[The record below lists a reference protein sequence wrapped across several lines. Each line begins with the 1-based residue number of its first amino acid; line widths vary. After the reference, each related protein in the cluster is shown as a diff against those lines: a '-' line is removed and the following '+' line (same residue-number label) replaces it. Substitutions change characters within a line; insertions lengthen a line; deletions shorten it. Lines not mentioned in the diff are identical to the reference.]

1 MAHSSACGRAFSRS
15 FPPDVMGCSVEND
28 GYLSYIKRHDI
39 YSFLWREL
47 MKKSYLLLVSLI
59 VFCGLLFTGCNK
71 TDEEADGTLLAGGDK
86 AGYEL
91 EEAEDP
97 FVFGETVIPE
107 YVARSAKE
115 YEKEGNEISFDS
127 MQKFFTLDYTPEYPD
142 SVFTE
147 ITSAKTS
154 GKVAVD
160 TTQESESVIPGLRQ
174 LTDYVTEYSA
184 VRGHL
189 AVYTP
194 EDGGLEETADEED
207 IAGVDFAVEDWGPQ
221 GRVVAEEQHPTFYV
235 VFSQPV
241 RSLQAL
247 SEPSSTSDIMSIEP
261 PLPGVFRWYGT
272 RHLSF
277 ECDEP
282 ADPSVVYTI
291 KIKSDLRS
299 LSGKLITGPTV
310 FKTEGT
316 PLQVMNIWGGYM
328 EDPYDISDCAYHE
341 ATGAFPPYEGKSV
354 IRINYQTTVENLR
367 NELVVKVGNKSVPFT
382 LEPLYNNAF
391 WYWSNP
397 PKFNEDERKTN
408 TFAVTITGNV
418 LHNQEVCISC
428 KATEDNFRSYSTLN
442 PFGVTDVSSVTEW
455 ADIKGYPLIIRTTQ
469 NPDIKSL
476 IQNISFNF
484 GYTLTEDDI
493 SVSSSYGW
501 RKGSPSY
508 RVTLHFPTNLVS
520 SGTEYTMTIK
530 NGLKDIFG
538 QTITQGAQTYA
549 FSTPP
554 DAAYAH
560 FLTSGSVML
569 EAQYPHKILFE
580 HQNITEGEYTVE
592 TVENPLSYYIRG
604 DISNETTDDVDPG
617 KRNLRQFQEIELDD
631 YLTNGYGFV
640 DIDTE
645 ILYPERDYWYD
656 TYEDEWHSNYTSV
669 QVTDLGITSR
679 IAINKAV
686 VMVRSL
692 STNRPVPNAEVRIIR
707 PLNIGSYYYGEE
719 YYRNNYGYTSF
730 SPDDDSN
737 CIIKGTTDENGL
749 CVFTYTKEELD
760 KFSEYSQGLRRQ
772 GGINIYVKNG
782 DDRALYTPASH
793 NAWSSNV
800 SSQSPQYALRSQQRT
815 FMFVDRGIYRPGEIV
830 TFRGIDRDQLMGGF
844 AAYRGAYTINSRGAW
859 WGSDY
864 IIDDITGYV
873 SDTGG
878 FYGSFKLPDD
888 LDTGYYYLEYERD
901 GGGTARITFQV
912 ANFERVKF
920 ETSVTMPDVNY
931 YGGDTV
937 TANVSAEYLA
947 GGSLSGA
954 GYVATWFKEPVEFE
968 PSLPE
973 LKDYMFNRVTDPG
986 RVYISNSEGNLS
998 TDGTASV
1005 SCVSERITDGN
1016 PYQYRAEVAVTDMS
1030 NQRISGQ
1037 AATLVHPALFYVGIK
1052 KPQNIAGF
1060 AKTNQELEIP
1070 YILVNPDGT
1079 VISTKD
1085 AGLKVSD
1092 ISYELTYEKWTVVHE
1107 QSVDNTIYT
1116 RYQQSIETD
1125 STGSVPVQR
1134 GGVFTVTP
1142 SNAGWY
1148 TLKVTGTDN
1157 RGNHVSSVYEFYVTG
1172 SSSSWYDR
1180 YNSQSITLTPDRSQY
1195 NPGDTAQILLESA
1208 LPEGDY
1214 LITVEREG
1222 IFTEE
1227 IRHFDEPTGV
1237 IEVPVAGNY
1246 VPVVY
1251 VSVSSYSQ
1259 RTETPTYQYG
1269 EVDLDKPKGYYGVT
1283 PLFVDPNVRS
1293 FSVQISC
1300 DKPSYRPGETAT
1312 ITFTATK
1319 GGQPYA
1325 GAELTTMAVDR
1336 GVLDLINYHV
1346 PNPIDFFY
1354 NPDFFLLSVYGGD
1367 SRALLM
1373 DPVTYSVKNLQGGDA
1388 DEEKENERKDF
1399 RPTAF
1404 FEPCLITDENG
1415 QATVTFKMPDSL
1427 TTYRITA
1434 FGVKDDVFC
1443 LQEDEI
1449 RVQNPI
1455 NIQQVQPKR
1464 LRERDTA
1471 ECGVLI
1477 TNLSGEGQD
1486 VTVTLEVLS
1495 PTEDTEQDK
1504 LEGRK
1509 TIPGKGFVDGAA
1521 QHKVYVASGQSS
1533 VVYFDVVAEQQGT
1546 INLTYTINSQAI
1558 NEKLISPIRVE
1569 KTFVYETVTMIGS
1582 STDDMTTTNK
1592 EQLIIP
1598 GYAKEGR
1605 GDLKVTLDAT
1615 RLGLLG
1621 SSVNY
1626 LFDYPYGCLE
1636 QQSSRILPLVA
1647 FDDYIDV
1654 FGLDSQIADLK
1665 GCVTSWTKDWPDY
1678 QQSNGGFT
1686 YWKDSP
1692 YWATSMYVTLRVAHI
1707 YALALDRGY
1716 SPADI
1721 PINVSSMLSY
1731 IKSDLDYEKSYY
1743 DNLNRSVPAGRTK
1756 YHNNF
1761 EEAYACYV
1769 MSLYGDSRLD
1779 SYLNNLTANIATL
1792 SIDEMAYISL
1802 AWFNKGTAD
1811 GKAKAADINKQIRPY
1826 LQPDE
1831 RTVTMS
1837 EKARAGFYWSWNRR
1851 EDDVYAIV
1859 LRAFVSTNP
1868 TDEMVDRLLYTL
1880 LRKQSHGYWQSTITT
1895 ANVLESVYS
1904 YIKARNLDQ
1913 TNYTATATLAGTE
1926 IMSEQFLGAGAKP
1939 KTLVL
1944 PFEEEL
1950 VSSLEKDK
1958 PVSIQFQKD
1967 GPGFLYYT
1975 VEMKYALPDE
1985 LQAARDEGIKVEYT
1999 LVDVDTGE
2007 VMNPADADTAF
2018 IKLIDGKT
2026 YRVTLRIETT
2036 RNREYVAV
2044 RSPVPSGA
2052 EILDSTLVTTGYV
2065 DDYQSASRGA
2075 NYINH
2080 KSVGDNEVQ
2089 FFWDQLYVG
2098 SCTLTYT
2105 FRANRRGVYPTPPT
2119 QAECMY
2125 EPEVFGRSDGYL
2137 FCIE

>member
-1 MAHSSACGRAFSRS
+1 MER
-15 FPPDVMGCSVEND
+15 V
-28 GYLSYIKRHDI
+28 
-39 YSFLWREL
+39 
-47 MKKSYLLLVSLI
+47 MKKSFITLMMLLVLA
-59 VFCGLLFTGCNK
+59 GMWFTGCKKHAKDDNATVLADS
-71 TDEEADGTLLAGGDK
+71 TD

-107 YVARSAKE
+107 YIARQTKQL
-115 YEKEGNEISFDS
+115 EKEGDEISFDS
-127 MQKFFTLDYTPEYPD
+127 MQEFFKLDYTPEYPD

-160 TTQESESVIPGLRQ
+160 MTEESESVIPGLRK

-184 VRGHL
+184 TRGKL

-194 EDGGLEETADEED
+194 EDGGLDETADETDTE
-207 IAGVDFAVEDWGPQ
+207 GVGFFVEDWGPQ

-247 SEPSSTSDIMSIEP
+247 TEPSSTSDYVTIEP
-261 PLPGVFRWYGT
+261 AIPGVFRWYGT

-291 KIKSDLRS
+291 KVKSDLRS
-299 LSGKLITGPTV
+299 LSGKIITGETT

-354 IRINYQTTVENLR
+354 IRINYLTTVENIR
-367 NELVVKVGNKSVPFT
+367 DQLVVKVGGREVPFT
-382 LEPLYNNAF
+382 VKPLFNDAF

-397 PKFNEDERKTN
+397 PKFNEAEQKTN
-408 TFAVTITGNV
+408 TFAVEITSGV
-418 LHNQEVCISC
+418 SHDKEVWISC
-428 KATEDNFRSYSTLN
+428 KATESQFRSYSTLN
-442 PFGVTDVSSVTEW
+442 PFVVTEVNDVTEW
-455 ADIKGYPLIIRTTQ
+455 ADIKGYPLVIKTTQ
-469 NPDIKSL
+469 NPDVQSL
-476 IQNISFNF
+476 IDNISFNF

-508 RVTLHFPTNLVS
+508 RVTVHFPTS
-520 SGTEYTMTIK
+520 YAASDTECTMTIK

-538 QTITQGAQTYA
+538 QPLTQGAQTYS
-549 FSTPP
+549 FKTPP
-554 DAAYAH
+554 DSAYAH

-569 EAQYPHKILFE
+569 EAQYPHKVLFE
-580 HQNITEGEYTVE
+580 HQNLTEGAYDIQ

-604 DISNETTDDVDPG
+604 ETSNDASFDVDPG
-617 KRNLRQFQEIELDD
+617 TRNQRQFEEIELDD
-631 YLTNGYGFV
+631 YLTDGYGFV
-640 DIDTE
+640 DIDTSV
-645 ILYPERDYWYD
+645 IYPVRDYWYD
-656 TYEDEWHSNYTSV
+656 TYDDTVFTNYTSV
-669 QVTDLGITSR
+669 QVTDLGVTSR

-686 VMVRSL
+686 IMVRSL
-692 STNRPVPNAEVRIIR
+692 STNEPVPNAEVRIIR
-707 PLNIGSYYYGEE
+707 PLNMGSYYYDER
-719 YYRNNYGYTSF
+719 YYIQNYGYSSF
-730 SPDDDSN
+730 NPDDENN

-749 CVFTYTKEELD
+749 CVLDFTEEQVNMFKE
-760 KFSEYSQGLRRQ
+760 YRQGLRYK
-772 GGINIYVKNG
+772 GGINVYVKNG
-782 DDRALYTPASH
+782 ADKAVYIPNSH
-793 NAWSSNV
+793 NANVFSV
-800 SSQSPQYALRSQQRT
+800 SSYYNPYSALTARQRT

-844 AAYRGAYTINSRGAW
+844 SAYQGSYTINARGAW
-859 WGSDY
+859 WGSEY
-864 IIDDITGYV
+864 ILDDIWGEV
-873 SDTGG
+873 SASGG
-878 FYGSFKLPDD
+878 FYGSFKLPDE
-888 LDTGYYYLEYERD
+888 LDTGYYYLEYERAD
-901 GGGTARITFQV
+901 GGTERIEFQV

-947 GGSLSGA
+947 GGTVSGA
-954 GYVATWFKEPVEFE
+954 DYTAYWYREPVEFE
-968 PSLPE
+968 SSLPE
-973 LKDYMFNRVTDPG
+973 LKDYMFNKVSSYG
-986 RVYISNSEGNLS
+986 REYVSDGSGTLS
-998 TDGTASV
+998 PDGTASV
-1005 SCVSERITDGN
+1005 SCVSERISDGN
-1016 PYQYRAEVAVTDMS
+1016 PYMYRAEVAVTDMS
-1030 NQRISGQ
+1030 NQRISAQ
-1037 AATLVHPALFYVGIK
+1037 AGTLVHPALFYIGIK
-1052 KPQNIAGF
+1052 KPQNTAGF
-1060 AKTNQELEIP
+1060 AKAGQELEIP
-1070 YILVNPDGT
+1070 YILVNPDGS

-1092 ISYELTYEKWTVVHE
+1092 ISYELSYEKWTVVHE
-1107 QSVDNTIYT
+1107 QSVDNTVYT
-1116 RYQQSIETD
+1116 RYQQSFEVD
-1125 STGSVPVQR
+1125 STGSITIQR
-1134 GGVFTVTP
+1134 GGVFTVKP
-1142 SNAGWY
+1142 SSSGWY

-1172 SSSSWYDR
+1172 SGSSGFDR
-1180 YNSQSITLTPDRSQY
+1180 YNSQSITLTPDRSLY

-1222 IFTEE
+1222 IYTEE
-1227 IRHFDEPTGV
+1227 IKHFDEPTGV
-1237 IEVPVAGNY
+1237 IEVQIAGNY

-1283 PLFVDPNVRS
+1283 PVFVDKSVRS

-1300 DKPSYRPGETAT
+1300 DKPSYKPGEMAT

-1319 GGQPYA
+1319 GGEPLA

-1354 NPDFFLLSVYGGD
+1354 NPGNFILAVYGGD

-1388 DEEKENERKDF
+1388 DEEKEDERKDF

-1415 QATVTFKMPDSL
+1415 QCSVTFTMPDNL

-1443 LQEDEI
+1443 LQEEEI

-1509 TIPGKGFVDGAA
+1509 TIPGKGFVDGEA

-1546 INLTYTINSQAI
+1546 INLTYTIRSDAI

-1582 STDDMTTTNK
+1582 STDDMNTKNK

-1605 GDLKVTLDAT
+1605 GDLSVTLDAT

-1654 FGLDSQIADLK
+1654 FGLDSQIADIK
-1665 GCVTSWTKDWPDY
+1665 ECVTSWTKDWPDY
-1678 QQSNGGFT
+1678 QFPNGGFG
-1686 YWKDSP
+1686 YWKDSWSP
-1692 YWATSMYVTLRVAHI
+1692 SLYVTLRVAHI
-1707 YALALDRGY
+1707 YALMMDRGY
-1716 SPADI
+1716 SPTDV

-1731 IKSDLDYEKSYY
+1731 IKWGLDYEKSRY
-1743 DNLNRSVPAGRTK
+1743 DNWNLSIPAGRTK
-1756 YHNNF
+1756 YHNNY

-1769 MSLYGDSRLD
+1769 MSLYGDNRLD
-1779 SYLNNLTANIATL
+1779 SYLNSLTAKTAAL

-1826 LQPDE
+1826 LQPVE
-1831 RTVTMS
+1831 RSVTMS
-1837 EKARAGFYWSWNRR
+1837 EKARAGFYWTWNRR

-1859 LRAFVSTNP
+1859 LRAFVATNP
-1868 TDEMVDRLLYTL
+1868 TDEMVDRLLFTL
-1880 LRKQSHGYWQSTITT
+1880 LKKQSHGYWQSTITT

-1904 YIKARNLDQ
+1904 YIKGRNLDQ

-1926 IMSEQFLGAGAKP
+1926 IMNEQFVGVGVKP
-1939 KTLVL
+1939 KTLKL

-1950 VSSLEKDK
+1950 ISSLEKDK
-1958 PVSIQFQKD
+1958 PVSIQFEKD

-1999 LVDVDTGE
+1999 LVDADTGE
-2007 VMNPADADTAF
+2007 VMNPSDADTAF
-2018 IKLIDGKT
+2018 IKLVDGKT
-2026 YRVTLRIETT
+2026 YKVTLRIETT
-2036 RNREYVAV
+2036 RDREYVAV

-2052 EILDSTLVTTGYV
+2052 EILDSTLVTTGSTG
-2065 DDYQSASRGA
+2065 DTQSASRWS
-2075 NYINH
+2075 NFINH

>member
-1 MAHSSACGRAFSRS
+1 MYRSRFMKKIVFLFSILL
-15 FPPDVMGCSVEND
+15 V
-28 GYLSYIKRHDI
+28 I
-39 YSFLWREL
+39 YSF
-47 MKKSYLLLVSLI
+47 SLI
-59 VFCGLLFTGCNK
+59 GCSKK
-71 TDEEADGTLLAGGDK
+71 TEAEADNGETALVFDNSVS
-86 AGYEL
+86 YEL
-91 EEAEDP
+91 EEAESP
-97 FVFGETVIPE
+97 FVFGETEIPE
-107 YVARSAKE
+107 YIARTAKQL
-115 YEKEGNEISFDS
+115 EKDGNKISFDS
-127 MQKFFTLDYTPEYPD
+127 MQDFFTLDYTPEYPD
-142 SVFTE
+142 SVFTT

-160 TTQESESVIPGLRQ
+160 TTRESESVVPGLRQ
-174 LTDYVTEYSA
+174 LADYVTQYSA
-184 VRGHL
+184 KRANL

-194 EDGGLEETADEED
+194 DDYGLEETADED
-207 IAGVDFAVEDWGPQ
+207 DTAGVDFCITDWGPQ
-221 GRVVAEEQHPTFYV
+221 GQVVAEEQHPTFYV

-247 SEPSSTSDIMSIEP
+247 SEPSSTSDIMTIEP
-261 PLPGVFRWYGT
+261 ALPGVFRWYGT

-277 ECDEP
+277 ESDVP
-282 ADPSVVYTI
+282 ADPSVTY
-291 KIKSDLRS
+291 KITVKSDLRS
-299 LSGKLITGPTV
+299 LSGKTITGETSFTTV
-310 FKTEGT
+310 GT
-316 PLQVMNIWGGYM
+316 PLKVLNIWGGYM
-328 EDPYDISDCAYHE
+328 QDGDCAYHE
-341 ATGAFPPYEGKSV
+341 ATGAFPPYENKSV
-354 IRINYQTTVENLR
+354 IRINYQTTADNVQN
-367 NELVVKVGNKSVPFT
+367 NLVVKVGSNRVPFT
-382 LEPLYNNAF
+382 VEPLFSDDF

-397 PKFNEDERKTN
+397 PKFNELEDKTN
-408 TFAVTITGNV
+408 SFIVTITGSV
-418 LHNQEVCISC
+418 PHDREVQISF
-428 KATEDNFRSYSTLN
+428 KDTEDQFRSYSTLN
-442 PFGVTDVSSVTEW
+442 PFAITEVNDVTEW
-455 ADIKGYPLIIRTTQ
+455 ADIKGYPLVFRTTQ
-469 NPDIKSL
+469 NPDVASL
-476 IQNISFNF
+476 IANVSFSF
-484 GYTLTEDDI
+484 GYHLTEDDI
-493 SVSSSYGW
+493 SVTSSYGW

-508 RVTLHFPTNLVS
+508 RVVIHFPTSLVS
-520 SGTEYTMTIK
+520 SGSTYTVTF
-530 NGLKDIFG
+530 NRGLKDIFG
-538 QTITQGAQTYA
+538 QSITSGTGVYS

-554 DAAYAH
+554 DTSYVH

-569 EAQYPHKILFE
+569 EAQYPHKLLFE
-580 HQNITEGEYTVE
+580 HQNLTEGSYAVE

-604 DISNETTDDVDPG
+604 ETSNEASFEVDPG
-617 KRNLRQFQEIELDD
+617 THNERQFEEIELDD

-640 DIDTE
+640 DVDTSV
-645 ILYPERDYWYD
+645 LYPERDYWYD
-656 TYEDEWHSNYTSV
+656 TYSDEWHTNYTSV

-692 STNRPVPNAEVRIIR
+692 STNEPVANAEVRIIR
-707 PLNIGSYYYGEE
+707 NLNVGSYYYGEE
-719 YYRNNYGYTSF
+719 YYRTHYGFSSF
-730 SPDDDSN
+730 RPDDDSN
-737 CIIKGTTDENGL
+737 MILRGTTDSNGL
-749 CVFTYTKEELD
+749 CVFTYSEEELN
-760 KFSEYSQGLRRQ
+760 KFSEYRAGLLYDT
-772 GGINIYVKNG
+772 GINIYVKNG
-782 DDRALYTPASH
+782 DDQAVYRPSSH
-793 NAWSSNV
+793 NTWASNV
-800 SSQSPQYALRSQQRT
+800 SSQSPSSALYTHQRT

-844 AAYRGAYTINSRGAW
+844 TAYKGGYSINSRGAW

-864 IIDDITGYV
+864 IIDDINGNV

-878 FYGSFKLPDD
+878 FYGSFKLPDE
-888 LDTGYYYLEYERD
+888 LDTGYYYLEYTRS
-901 GGGTARITFQV
+901 GGGTATIQFQV

-931 YGGDTV
+931 YGGDAV
-937 TANVSAEYLA
+937 TANISAEYLA
-947 GGSLSGA
+947 GGALSGA
-954 GYVATWFKEPVEFE
+954 DYTVQWYREPVEFE
-968 PSLPE
+968 PSQAE
-973 LKDYMFNRVTDPG
+973 LKDYIFNKVTNPN
-986 RVYISNSEGNLS
+986 REYINNSSGVLS
-998 TDGTASV
+998 ADGTASV
-1005 SCVSERITDGN
+1005 SCVSERIADGN
-1016 PYQYRAEVAVTDMS
+1016 PYLYRAEVAVTDMS
-1030 NQRISGQ
+1030 NQRIAAQSGVK
-1037 AATLVHPALFYVGIK
+1037 VHPALFYPGIK
-1052 KPQNIAGF
+1052 KPQNTAGF

-1070 YILVNPDGT
+1070 YILVNPDGS

-1085 AGLKVSD
+1085 AGLKVSSL
-1092 ISYELTYEKWTVVHE
+1092 SYELTYEKWTLVHE
-1107 QSVDNTIYT
+1107 QSVDNTVYT
-1116 RYQQSIETD
+1116 RYQRTVEQD
-1125 STGSVPVQR
+1125 SSGDIPVQR

-1142 SNAGWY
+1142 AHSGWY
-1148 TLKVTGTDN
+1148 TLKVTGKDN
-1157 RGNHVSSVYEFYVTG
+1157 RGNLVSCEYEFYVTG

-1180 YNSQSITLTPDRSQY
+1180 NSSQSITLTPDRSQY
-1195 NPGDTAQILLESA
+1195 NPGDTAQILLESE

-1227 IRHFDEPTGV
+1227 IKHFDSPAGV
-1237 IEVPVAGNY
+1237 IEVPIAGNY

-1283 PLFVDPNVRS
+1283 PVFIDPSVRS

-1300 DKPSYRPGETAT
+1300 DKPSYKPGETAT

-1319 GGQPYA
+1319 GGLPYA

-1354 NPDFFLLSVYGGD
+1354 NPDNFRLSVYGGD

-1388 DEEKENERKDF
+1388 DEDKENERKDF

-1415 QATVTFKMPDSL
+1415 QCSVTFTMPDSL

-1443 LQEDEI
+1443 LQEEEV

-1509 TIPGKGFVDGAA
+1509 TIPGKGFVDGEAR
-1521 QHKVYVASGQSS
+1521 HKVFVASGQSS

-1546 INLTYTINSQAI
+1546 INLTYTINSEAI

-1582 STDDMTTTNK
+1582 STDDMTTVNK

-1605 GDLKVTLDAT
+1605 GDLSVTLDAT

-1654 FGLDSQIADLK
+1654 FGLDSQIADIK
-1665 GCVTSWTKDWPDY
+1665 ECVTSWTKAWPDY
-1678 QQSNGGFT
+1678 QFPNGGFG
-1686 YWKDSP
+1686 YWKDSWSP
-1692 YWATSMYVTLRVAHI
+1692 SMYVTLRVAHI
-1707 YALALDRGY
+1707 YALMLDRGY
-1716 SPADI
+1716 SPADV

-1731 IKSDLDYEKSYY
+1731 IKSGLDYEKSRY
-1743 DNLNRSVPAGRTK
+1743 DSWNRDVPAGRTK
-1756 YHNNF
+1756 YHNNY
-1761 EEAYACYV
+1761 EEAYACYI
-1769 MSLYGDSRLD
+1769 MSLYSDNRLD
-1779 SYLNNLTANIATL
+1779 SYLNSLTANAANL

-1802 AWFNKGTAD
+1802 AWSNKGTAA
-1811 GKAKAADINKQIRPY
+1811 GKTKAEDLNRQIRPY
-1826 LQPDE
+1826 LQPVE
-1831 RTVTMS
+1831 RSVTLV

-1859 LRAFVSTNP
+1859 LRAFVATNP
-1868 TDEMVDRLLYTL
+1868 TDEMVDRLLFTL
-1880 LRKQSHGYWQSTITT
+1880 LKKQSHGYWQSTITT

-1904 YIKARNLDQ
+1904 YIKGRNLDQ

-1926 IMSEQFLGAGAKP
+1926 IMNEQFVGVGVKP
-1939 KTLVL
+1939 KTLKL
-1944 PFEEEL
+1944 PFEEEIIA
-1950 VSSLEKDK
+1950 SLEKDK
-1958 PVSIQFQKD
+1958 PLSIQFDKD

-1985 LQAARDEGIKVEYT
+1985 MQAARDEGIKVEYT
-1999 LVDVDTGE
+1999 LTEADTGK
-2007 VMNPADADTAF
+2007 VMNPDDAETAF
-2018 IKLIDGKT
+2018 IKLTDGKM
-2026 YRVTLRIETT
+2026 YKVTLRIETT

-2052 EILDSTLVTTGYV
+2052 EILDSTLVTTGSV
-2065 DDYQSASRGA
+2065 GDSQSASRWS

-2089 FFWDQLYVG
+2089 FFWDQLYTG